1 LHFNKNFKR
10 NFKMK
15 AAFLP
20 DRGVLKV
27 FGEDARNFLNGLVTT
42 DVTQLGPGLGRF
54 GALLTPQGKI
64 VVDFLITEAPSGHG
78 GGFLIDCPRA
88 LAPSLAAK
96 LGFYKLRAKVTVE
109 NLSDGLGVIA
119 AWDGD
124 FAIKPDLAFADPRA
138 DALGWRILAPSEL
151 AQRLA
156 DLIGADLVDAT
167 AYEAHRIAL
176 GAPRGGLDF
185 IYGDAFPHETNM
197 DRLHGVD
204 FDKGCYVGQEVVSR
218 MQHRGTARTRTVRVV
233 LDGPSPEAGAAILA
247 GDKPVGTMG
256 STSDGNGLALIR
268 TDRVADA
275 LAAGVPLTA
284 GGLGLRLAEPQT
296 VA

>member
-1 LHFNKNFKR
+1 
-10 NFKMK
+10 MK

-20 DRGVLKV
+20 DRGVVKV
-27 FGEDARNFLNGLVTT
+27 SGEDARSFLNGLVTT
-42 DVTQLGPGLGRF
+42 DVTQLAPSLGRF

-64 VVDFLITEAPSGHG
+64 IVDFLITEAPSGHG

-88 LAPSLAAK
+88 LAQGLADK

-109 NLSDGLGVIA
+109 NLSDHLGVLA

-124 FAIKPDLAFADPRA
+124 FAVKPDLSFADPRN
-138 DALGWRILAPSEL
+138 DVLGWRILIPEEL
-151 AQRLA
+151 RQKVA
-156 DLIGADLVDAT
+156 DLIGADLVDST
-167 AYEAHRIAL
+167 AYEAHRISS

-185 IYGDAFPHETNM
+185 MYGDAFPHETNM

-218 MQHRGTARTRTVRVV
+218 MQHRGTARTRTVKVI
-233 LDGPSPEAGAAILA
+233 LDGFAPEPGTAIVA
-247 GDKPVGTMG
+247 GDKPVGTIG
-256 STSDGNGLALIR
+256 STAGQHGLALIR
-268 TDRVADA
+268 TDRVTDA
-275 LAAGVPLTA
+275 LDAGLALTA
-284 GGLGLRLAEPQT
+284 GGLGLRLAEPESVRSAAKQT